1 MTTWFTK
8 RRHDPGPRGQRCG
21 TGRDLSQDCVF
32 VSPQIGTTNFF
43 WSFPSEAGVK
53 LQQELGRLQARGEE
67 LRAQAE
73 RARESIR
80 AEVRAGQCGGP

>member
-53 LQQELGRLQARGEE
+53 LQQELGRQRTHRQHLP
-67 LRAQAE
+67 
-73 RARESIR
+73 SIYFTFKQLMQP
-80 AEVRAGQCGGP
+80 VGSNTLPML